1 MEKII
6 KRIDPMAP
14 LDKRVATESRFF
26 KMVMTALPS
35 YRFTNIFDVGAN
47 VGQTC
52 IPMASFLPEARIFA
66 FEPVPLTFSALKNN
80 ASSFNNIIPIPLA
93 LGDRDGIISMHT
105 EGTSTANYIIENYD
119 NSDQKNISV
128 IMKTGAEFCEKS
140 CINQISLLKIDA
152 EGFDFKVIDG
162 FQPLMGDI
170 DFIKVE
176 AGMNKY
182 NTTHISFWD
191 FYNHLT
197 KNGFMLFH
205 IFEQRL
211 EFKLGG
217 RPVLRRA
224 NPVFINARLLDM
236 EGIS

>member
-1 MEKII
+1 
-6 KRIDPMAP
+6 
-14 LDKRVATESRFF
+14 
-26 KMVMTALPS
+26 
-35 YRFTNIFDVGAN
+35 
-47 VGQTC
+47 
-52 IPMASFLPEARIFA
+52 
-66 FEPVPLTFSALKNN
+66 
-80 ASSFNNIIPIPLA
+80 
-93 LGDRDGIISMHT
+93 
-105 EGTSTANYIIENYD
+105 
-119 NSDQKNISV
+119 
-128 IMKTGAEFCEKS
+128 MKTGAKFCEKAS
-140 CINQISLLKIDA
+140 INQISLLKIDA
-152 EGFDFKVIDG
+152 EGFDLKVIDG

-182 NTTHISFWD
+182 NTTHKSFWD
-191 FYNHLT
+191 FYDQLT